1 MPRLLVDY
9 ILNFAYL
16 RDVQDG
22 QYPMAGD
29 PSLGYVEDQQL
40 RPELDEHGTPDWR
53 NIWHNELTKLRA
65 FTVEQDK
72 AGADPEWYRMM
83 VARVR
88 GGLVPIGP
96 DGLPVPPGH
105 PHHGHPIDHDI
116 PEDGDEEQEAD
127 LEQDQQQ

>member
-1 MPRLLVDY
+1 ME
-9 ILNFAYL
+9 A
-16 RDVQDG
+16 
-22 QYPMAGD
+22 D
-29 PSLGYVEDQQL
+29 PSLAYVEDHQL
-40 RPELDEHGTPDWR
+40 RPELDEHGNPDWR
-53 NIWHNELTKLRA
+53 NIWHNELMKLRA

-96 DGLPVPPGH
+96 DGMPVPPGH

-116 PEDGDEEQEAD
+116 PEDGDDDQEAD
-127 LEQDQQQ
+127 LDQEQQQ